1 MQIYQSAL
9 VCNFM
14 ETFQWSEKLAIII
27 LNISFYQFAA
37 KELKKVTYPTV
48 SCLVYITF
56 YFSSILYKIDYALV
70 F

>member
-14 ETFQWSEKLAIII
+14 ETFQRSEKLAIII

-37 KELKKVTYPTV
+37 KELKK
-48 SCLVYITF
+48 
-56 YFSSILYKIDYALV
+56 
-70 F
+70 